1 MAISFNLAALFYA
14 STAANRS
21 TPMRSFTELS
31 SLSPGQFRQP
41 VAFTIGVFDGVHQG
55 HQSLI
60 TDLVDWAKEDDGE
73 VVVLTFDRHPRLTL
87 TGKGPASLTSL
98 EHKVQYLAKYGAETV
113 IVLPFDVRWA
123 EVEAED
129 FLERIAKHIRPAKI
143 LLGANHHFGK
153 GRRGDSILAAKHAT
167 RLGYELR
174 EFSLL
179 VDNKPISS
187 TRVRKALQSGDLET
201 VQRLLG
207 RPFSLFGTT
216 IKGDQRGR
224 SIGFPTANLRLAQD
238 ALPPVGVYAATTVL
252 PDGTDYLSLVNIGH
266 RPTFKEN
273 GGLLV
278 EVHLLDFHGD
288 LYGKNLEVQLLS
300 SIRSEKRFEN
310 IDALKKQIQSDR
322 LEALER
328 HGLKN
333 A

>member
-1 MAISFNLAALFYA
+1 
-14 STAANRS
+14 
-21 TPMRSFTELS
+21 MRSFSELA
-31 SLSPGQFRQP
+31 SLSPSQFRQP

-55 HQSLI
+55 HQSLLE
-60 TDLVDWAKEDDGE
+60 DLVQWAKEDDGE

-87 TGKGPASLTSL
+87 QGQGPATLTSL
-98 EHKVQYLAKYGAETV
+98 RHKIEYLGRYGAETV
-113 IVLPFDVRWA
+113 IVLPFDAQWA

-129 FLERIAKHIRPAKI
+129 FLERITRHVGPKKI

-153 GRRGDSILAAKHAT
+153 GRRGDAALAEQHAE
-167 RLGYELR
+167 RLGFELR

-187 TRVRKALQSGDLET
+187 TRVRKALQSGHLEE
-201 VQRLLG
+201 VRRLLG
-207 RPFSLFGTT
+207 RPFSIFGQT

-224 SIGFPTANLRLAQD
+224 SLGFPTANLRLAQE
-238 ALPPVGVYAATTVL
+238 ALPPKGVYAATTVL
-252 PDGTDYLSLVNIGH
+252 ESGEEYLSLVNIGQ

-278 EVHLLDFHGD
+278 EVHLLDFSGD
-288 LYGKNLEVQLLS
+288 LYGSDLEVRVLS
-300 SIRSEKRFEN
+300 AIREERRFEN
-310 IDALKKQIQSDR
+310 LDSLKKQIESDR

-328 HGLKN
+328 HSLKK

>member
-1 MAISFNLAALFYA
+1 
-14 STAANRS
+14 
-21 TPMRSFTELS
+21 MRSFTELA
-31 SLSPGQFRQP
+31 SLSPSDFRQP

-55 HQSLI
+55 HQSLLG
-60 TDLVDWAKEDDGE
+60 DLVAWAKEESGE
-73 VVVLTFDRHPRLTL
+73 VVVLTFDRHPRVTL

-98 EHKVQYLAKYGAETV
+98 KHKVEYLGQYGAETV
-113 IVLPFDVRWA
+113 IVLPFDAQWA

-129 FLERIAKHIRPAKI
+129 FLERIAKHIQPAKI

-153 GRRGDSILAAKHAT
+153 GRRGDSALAEKHAS
-167 RLGYELR
+167 RLGYEHR

-187 TRVRKALQSGDLET
+187 TRVRRALDAGDLET
-201 VQRLLG
+201 VKRLLG
-207 RPFSLFGTT
+207 RPFSLFGKT

-224 SIGFPTANLRLAQD
+224 LIGFPTANLSLAQE

-252 PDGTDYLSLVNIGH
+252 EDRSQYLSLVNIGH

-278 EVHLLDFHGD
+278 EVHLLDFKGD
-288 LYGKNLEVQLLS
+288 LYGQDLEVQLLS
-300 SIRSEKRFEN
+300 FIRSEKRFEN
-310 IDALKKQIQSDR
+310 LDALKKQIEVDR

-328 HGLKN
+328 HGLKR

>member
-1 MAISFNLAALFYA
+1 
-14 STAANRS
+14 
-21 TPMRSFTELS
+21 MRSFTELA
-31 SLSPGQFRQP
+31 SLSPSQFRKP

-55 HQSLI
+55 HQSLLE
-60 TDLVDWAKEDDGE
+60 DLVQWAKEDDGE

-87 TGKGPASLTSL
+87 QGRGPATLTSL
-98 EHKVQYLAKYGAETV
+98 KHKIEYLGRYGAETV
-113 IVLPFDVRWA
+113 IVLPFDAQWA

-129 FLERIAKHIRPAKI
+129 FLDRIARHVGPKKI

-153 GRRGDSILAAKHAT
+153 GRRGDAALAERHAE
-167 RLGYELR
+167 RLGFELR

-187 TRVRKALQSGDLET
+187 TRVRKALQSGNLEE
-201 VQRLLG
+201 VRRLLG
-207 RPFSLFGTT
+207 RPFSIFGQT

-224 SIGFPTANLRLAQD
+224 ALGFPTANLRLAQE
-238 ALPPVGVYAATTVL
+238 ALPPKGVYAATTVL
-252 PDGTDYLSLVNIGH
+252 EGGEEYLSLVNIGH

-278 EVHLLDFHGD
+278 EVHLLDFSGD
-288 LYGKNLEVQLLS
+288 LYGADLELRLLS
-300 SIRSEKRFEN
+300 AIREERRFEN
-310 IDALKKQIQSDR
+310 LDSLKKQIESDR

-328 HGLKN
+328 HSLKK

>member
-1 MAISFNLAALFYA
+1 
-14 STAANRS
+14 
-21 TPMRSFTELS
+21 MRSFTELAT
-31 SLSPGQFRQP
+31 LSPGQFRQP

-55 HQSLI
+55 HQSLLS
-60 TDLVDWAKEDDGE
+60 DLVAWAKEDKGE
-73 VVVLTFDRHPRLTL
+73 VGVLTFDRHPRFTL
-87 TGKGPASLTSL
+87 TGKGPSSLTSL
-98 EHKVQYLAKYGAETV
+98 ENKVQYLAKYGAETV
-113 IVLPFDVRWA
+113 IVLPFDSQWA

-129 FLERIAKHIRPAKI
+129 FLERIAKHIQPEKI

-153 GRRGDSILAAKHAT
+153 GRRGDSVLAAKHAE

-187 TRVRKALQSGDLET
+187 TRVRKALHAGDLDT
-201 VQRLLG
+201 VKRLLG
-207 RPFSLFGTT
+207 RPFSLFGKT

-224 SIGFPTANLRLAQD
+224 TIGFPTANLRLAQE

-252 PDGTDYLSLVNIGH
+252 QDGREFLSLVNIGH

-278 EVHLLDFHGD
+278 EVHLLDFQGD
-288 LYGKNLEVQLLS
+288 LYGQSLEVQLLS

-310 IDALKKQIQSDR
+310 LAALKKQIEDDR

-328 HGLKN
+328 HGLKR